1 MKYFELIWCILL
13 VICSIALFVWM
24 IVDKAAIF
32 PIVGVGALSCLSI
45 YLLYYVYEENF
56 MKK

>member
-1 MKYFELIWCILL
+1 MKYLELIWCILL

-32 PIVGVGALSCLSI
+32 PIVGVGVLACLSI
-45 YLLYYVYEENF
+45 YLLYYVCKENY